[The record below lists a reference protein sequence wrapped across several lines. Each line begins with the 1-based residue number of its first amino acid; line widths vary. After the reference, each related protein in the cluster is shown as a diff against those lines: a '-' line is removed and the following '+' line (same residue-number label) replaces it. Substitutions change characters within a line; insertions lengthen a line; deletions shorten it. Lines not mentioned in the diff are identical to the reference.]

1 MKEFFYWFKFG
12 SYHVTL
18 FCVTHFFV
26 ILRKKYK
33 MHLQEKQLSILRND
47 IEQIFSRQVKTPS
60 DFVALS
66 EDIQQKTKQNI
77 STSTLKRLW
86 GYVKSKPSHR
96 IDTLNVL
103 AIYLGYGSW
112 QDYSRNIAEES
123 DFLHSSQVLAQN
135 LTPSDVVDFSWK
147 PNRHCQV
154 VCQNDGTFRVT
165 QAVNCKLKVGDTFK
179 TLGFFHGE
187 PLYITELT
195 HDSNSGLTYVCGR
208 THGLTNVK
216 VIRAKR

>member
-1 MKEFFYWFKFG
+1 MYLYEN
-12 SYHVTL
+12 
-18 FCVTHFFV
+18 
-26 ILRKKYK
+26 
-33 MHLQEKQLSILRND
+33 QLSILRND

-123 DFLHSSQVLAQN
+123 DFLHNYQVLAQN

-154 VCQNDGTFRVT
+154 VYQTDGTFRVT

-179 TLGFFHGE
+179 ALGFFHGE